1 MLGFFGRPNNAPS
14 EPAFLQQPDTV
25 AGAVEFPPAQAVGGA
40 TWLSMMIVVV
50 PFTHSDYTDPKIV
63 PAVIGCIETPISE
76 LTHVADGI
84 DRPRNIINH
93 QHRHVETPKEP
104 SYSEREIEGHGDSKM
119 RQHI

>member
-76 LTHVADGI
+76 LTH
-84 DRPRNIINH
+84 R
-93 QHRHVETPKEP
+93 
-104 SYSEREIEGHGDSKM
+104 SEEHTSELQSPYDLVCRLLLEKKKKK
-119 RQHI
+119 

>member
-93 QHRHVETPKEP
+93 QHWHVETPK
-104 SYSEREIEGHGDSKM
+104 
-119 RQHI
+119 